1 MAVDIC
7 AMQEN
12 LRWEGVAP
20 EAHLAELAKYPEFN
34 HYISEYFDPPAPAVS
49 VLDALAVIMG
59 WQGDTKQIVTK
70 VTGQRHTE
78 DETSK
83 EHVAKFLAALK
94 GRNFAQLG
102 DSEQERFQ
110 EKLCDRID
118 WAKFDHE
125 KERYN
130 EKTPM
135 NSYDVL
141 KCSQACFHLFE
152 WLRSLLPEAERPPRY
167 MEIDIKAFHEKE
179 VELKEKGC
187 WPEDPP
193 PGPQERTF

>member
-1 MAVDIC
+1 
-7 AMQEN
+7 
-12 LRWEGVAP
+12 
-20 EAHLAELAKYPEFN
+20 
-34 HYISEYFDPPAPAVS
+34 
-49 VLDALAVIMG
+49 MG
-59 WQGDTKQIVTK
+59 IVTK

-78 DETSK
+78 DEISK

-94 GRNFAQLG
+94 GRSFAQLG
-102 DSEQERFQ
+102 DSEQERFL

-118 WAKFDHE
+118 WAKSDHE

-152 WLRSLLPEAERPPRY
+152 WPSARRRLSLKRRAAGR
-167 MEIDIKAFHEKE
+167 
-179 VELKEKGC
+179 
-187 WPEDPP
+187 
-193 PGPQERTF
+193 RTRR